1 MSAEMLLVALALI
14 SGLYMAWSIGANDV
28 ANAVGTAVGAGSLSL
43 RRAVVL
49 AGVFEFLGAWL
60 FGQEVTHTIQKGIIS
75 ESAFASDQWTLAI
88 GMVAC
93 LFATG
98 IWLQLASY
106 WGWPVSTTHSIVGAV
121 VGFACASVGYKAI
134 QFSALLFIAS
144 SWILSP
150 FVGGLFGFIVFY
162 VFRQN
167 IFYAHHPL
175 RRFRSIAPCLA
186 LFVLAAL
193 SFMLFAKRWDSFTFM
208 AKASVATFVGS
219 LAFTLTLVL
228 YRHIGARLN
237 KIEHLPKQERPQVD
251 AGFSQAIEHLEEI
264 KKHAHSEQIALIE
277 RRIAELRS
285 LGNQVAKS
293 THHEEV
299 REVEKIFSYFQVIS
313 ASFMAFSHGANDV
326 SNAVGPLA
334 AALRAIDLS
343 KQIPMSALLVL
354 GATGIVAG
362 LAIWGWKVIETVGK
376 KITALTPSRGFSAE
390 FSCACTVLFCA
401 QLGLPVS
408 TTHTLVGAILGVG
421 LAKGLSSLNLRTLRD
436 IAVSWAVT
444 IPAGALFSWAL
455 FHVIALFF

>member
-208 AKASVATFVGS
+208 AKASVVTFVGS